1 MAQCLTDILF
11 KFHGHVIQMLFDFLE
26 TVNSVNVSFNE
37 QSQSYAFFSCVV
49 FYGQL
54 ISW

>member
-37 QSQSYAFFSCVV
+37 QSQSYAFSLVLYFMDN
-49 FYGQL
+49 
-54 ISW
+54 